1 MTEQTIQ
8 ETQQIPQEQWLAF
21 FDHLTKSYKGCS
33 LAIEV
38 TDEDIGDENLVQ
50 QSPLASITYDPPAKG
65 NDLMIAIGGDQVT
78 YAHTVNAPKA
88 VWVAKDISG
97 QVVAIDI
104 LDHNGTQTIL
114 RLS

>member
-1 MTEQTIQ
+1 
-8 ETQQIPQEQWLAF
+8 
-21 FDHLTKSYKGCS
+21 
-33 LAIEV
+33 
-38 TDEDIGDENLVQ
+38 
-50 QSPLASITYDPPAKG
+50 
-65 NDLMIAIGGDQVT
+65 MIAIGGDQVT

-114 RLS
+114 RLN